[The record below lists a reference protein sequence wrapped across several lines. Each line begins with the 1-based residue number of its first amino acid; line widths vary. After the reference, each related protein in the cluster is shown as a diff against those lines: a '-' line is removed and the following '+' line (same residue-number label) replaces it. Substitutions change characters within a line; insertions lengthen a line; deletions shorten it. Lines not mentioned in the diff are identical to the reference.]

1 MNICLVSDFFH
12 PKLGG
17 VEIHIFALAISNL
30 PPHTLS
36 LGLLKRGHKV
46 IVLTHAYADRQGVR
60 YLTNALK
67 VFYLPVQPVVDQVAL
82 FTMFTTLP
90 LLRHI
95 LLSE

>member
-30 PPHTLS
+30 LPHTLS

-46 IVLTHAYADRQGVR
+46 IVLTHAYADR
-60 YLTNALK
+60 
-67 VFYLPVQPVVDQVAL
+67 
-82 FTMFTTLP
+82 
-90 LLRHI
+90 
-95 LLSE
+95 